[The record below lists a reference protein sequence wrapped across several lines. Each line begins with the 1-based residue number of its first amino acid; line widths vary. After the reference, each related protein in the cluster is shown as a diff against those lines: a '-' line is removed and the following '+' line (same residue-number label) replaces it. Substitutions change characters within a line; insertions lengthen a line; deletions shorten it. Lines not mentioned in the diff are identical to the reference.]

1 MATEQDNEYCDH
13 PSLGKDVH
21 DKMRKAPV
29 DIGGK
34 ETTEK
39 KLMRPQTGEEVDG

>member
-1 MATEQDNEYCDH
+1 MDMEGCYPWEDIQKARDERLEK
-13 PSLGKDVH
+13 PIE
-21 DKMRKAPV
+21 KM
-29 DIGGK
+29 GE